1 MNKKAII
8 LARVST
14 EQQSLDSQ
22 LDRLVEEARRYGY
35 SEKDVVII
43 KGKESGLKQN
53 IEERETLLELH
64 RHIETEK
71 YDMVFIWEVSR
82 LSRQPSILHGEV
94 DYLVSHK
101 VNLHCI
107 TPQFTLLKDDG
118 SIDATAELVLSI
130 FATMAKEE
138 ARMTKA
144 RMARGRKEK
153 MMENKYIGGSV
164 LLGYKVN
171 KENDAIEI
179 DEQDKNT
186 VIEIFERYIN
196 NESMRSIAIDLMD
209 RGLLRYSGYET
220 ARCMIAD
227 MIRKVEYTGERTT
240 NYQYPAIISKEMFD
254 AAQERIK
261 KGKMRTNNT
270 NIYYCK
276 GLIHWKLN
284 NHILAPMIGQMSY
297 GTHDGFLKTEL
308 MLVNMN
314 LMDSLVYQ
322 TVIKHR
328 DKMKGSVRK
337 KTLLELTNRMERNNQ
352 KSQKITEDIDEIN
365 DIIDRINERIVKGK
379 ITEKK
384 GDAMIENEHKRFE
397 KLTAELRT
405 IVNENKELDY
415 QLEKIMKGDN
425 MDYDNLDDTQVYT
438 IIHDDVEIINIDKD
452 YESRGGKFVE
462 IIFKD
467 TTIYKYHLLKY
478 GNADRIYII
487 DNDKETRLE
496 DITIKKRFVRKTK
509 NKKIK

>member
-35 SEKDVVII
+35 SDKDVVII

-64 RHIETEK
+64 RHIETEQ

-94 DYLVSHK
+94 DYLVSHN

-118 SIDATAELVLSI
+118 TIDATAELVLSI

-144 RMARGRKEK
+144 RMTRGRKEK

-164 LLGYKVN
+164 LFGYKVE
-171 KENDAIEI
+171 KGTDKIII

-186 VIEIFERYIN
+186 VIEIFERYLN
-196 NESMRSIAIDLMD
+196 NESIRSIAIDLMD

-227 MIRKVEYTGERTT
+227 MIKKPEYTGERTT
-240 NYQYPAIISKEMFD
+240 NYQYPAIISKQMFD
-254 AAQERIK
+254 AAQKRK
-261 KGKMRTNNT
+261 KKIRTNNT

-284 NHILAPMIGQMSY
+284 GHILAPMVSQMSY

-314 LMDSLVYQ
+314 LMDSLVYY

-384 GDAMIENEHKRFE
+384 GDMMIDNEHRRFE
-397 KLTAELRT
+397 KLTTELRN
-405 IVNENKELDY
+405 IVNENKELDR

-425 MDYDNLDDTQVYT
+425 MDYDNLDDKQIYT

-452 YESRGGKFVE
+452 YENRGGKYLE

-478 GNADRIYII
+478 GNYDRIYII
-487 DNDKETRLE
+487 SNDKETRLA
-496 DITIKKRFVRKTK
+496 DFNVNKRFTRK
-509 NKKIK
+509 

>member
-22 LDRLVEEARRYGY
+22 LDRLIEEARHYGY
-35 SEKDVVII
+35 SDKDVVII

-64 RHIETEK
+64 RHIETEQ

-94 DYLVSHK
+94 DYLVSHN

-118 SIDATAELVLSI
+118 TIDATAELVLSI

-144 RMARGRKEK
+144 RMSRGRREK
-153 MMENKYIGGSV
+153 MMENRYVGGSV
-164 LLGYKVN
+164 LFGYKVN
-171 KENDAIEI
+171 KDNDTIEI
-179 DEQDKNT
+179 DEQDKKT
-186 VIEIFERYIN
+186 VIEIFERYLN
-196 NESMRSIAIDLMD
+196 NESIRSIAIDLMD

-227 MIRKVEYTGERTT
+227 MIKKPEYTGERTT
-240 NYQYPAIISKEMFD
+240 NYQYPAIISKQMFD
-254 AAQERIK
+254 AAQKRK
-261 KGKMRTNNT
+261 KKIRTNNT

-276 GLIHWKLN
+276 GLIHWKKN
-284 NHILAPMIGQMSY
+284 DHILSPMLGQLSY
-297 GTHDGFLKTEL
+297 GTHYGFSKDEL

-314 LMDSLVYQ
+314 LMDSLIYY
-322 TVIKHR
+322 TVINHR
-328 DKMKGSVRK
+328 NKMKGSVRK

-384 GDAMIENEHKRFE
+384 GDAMIDNEHQRFA
-397 KLTAELRT
+397 KLTAELRN
-405 IVNENKELDY
+405 IVSENKELDR

-425 MDYDNLDDTQVYT
+425 IDYEKLDDTQIYT
-438 IIHDDVEIINIDKD
+438 IIHDDVETINIDKD
-452 YESRGGKFVE
+452 NESRGGKFVE

-467 TTIYKYHLLKY
+467 TTIYKYHLTKY
-478 GNADRIYII
+478 GNYDRIYII

-496 DITIKKRFVRKTK
+496 GFNVIRRFGR
-509 NKKIK
+509 N

>member
-35 SEKDVVII
+35 SDKDVVII

-64 RHIETEK
+64 RHIETEQ

-94 DYLVSHK
+94 DYLVSHN

-144 RMARGRKEK
+144 RMTRGRKEK

-164 LLGYKVN
+164 LFGYKVN
-171 KENDAIEI
+171 KDNDAIEI
-179 DEQDKNT
+179 DEQDKKT
-186 VIEIFERYIN
+186 VIEIFERYLN
-196 NESMRSIAIDLMD
+196 NESIRSIAIDLMD

-227 MIRKVEYTGERTT
+227 MIKKPEYTGERTT
-240 NYQYPAIISKEMFD
+240 NYQYPAIISKQMFD
-254 AAQERIK
+254 AAQKRK
-261 KGKMRTNNT
+261 KKIRTNNT

-284 NHILAPMIGQMSY
+284 NHILAPMVGQMSY

-314 LMDSLVYQ
+314 LMDSLVYY

-425 MDYDNLDDTQVYT
+425 MDYENLDDKQIYT
-438 IIHDDVEIINIDKD
+438 IIHDDVETINIDKD
-452 YESRGGKFVE
+452 YEHRGGKFVE

-478 GNADRIYII
+478 GNYDRIYII
-487 DNDKETRLE
+487 DNNKEKPL
-496 DITIKKRFVRKTK
+496 DDLQITARFIRKKKS
-509 NKKIK
+509 